1 MELLKECKNK
11 RVYALSCGWPMI
23 GKAPQ
28 KCKNKRVYAL
38 RGGWTI
44 IGIAKK
50 VQR

>member
-1 MELLKECKNK
+1 
-11 RVYALSCGWPMI
+11 MI
-23 GKAPQ
+23 GVAPR